1 MHTVMYSLGTQNEE
15 LINRFLFVST
25 RGACSGG
32 IRARAAAEERHV
44 GSLSFSTFFL
54 YFRTLL
60 WVSAQEL
67 R

>member
-44 GSLSFSTFFL
+44 GSLSFSTISFS
-54 YFRTLL
+54 LL
-60 WVSAQEL
+60 SWVSAQEL